1 MDILRRIILNRNII
15 LILSLVLG
23 LVIGDFAHYIK
34 HLTFYILAIV
44 MTFSTTNIETKSMF
58 PLRNM
63 IKPMLVGIILNYLVF
78 GTVIII
84 LAYILMPT
92 TNLFLGFVVIAAT
105 PPGVA
110 VIPFSSI
117 LDGDI
122 KYGAMGTL
130 GAFISSLLFAPL
142 ILNIFSN
149 SEVPIS
155 SFDLF
160 ITMIELVV
168 LPLFI
173 SRFLLY
179 KPILPSIKK
188 YRGKV
193 VDFGFAI
200 IIFTAIGLNRQVLF
214 SNFEVFAIVSFVL
227 FISLF
232 VLGHIHELICKT
244 IKLDRKVTV
253 AQNLLLTIKSS
264 GFAVV
269 TAITLYGEESAIPS
283 AILAIFVLAYLLY
296 LSIKRI

>member
-1 MDILRRIILNRNII
+1 
-15 LILSLVLG
+15 
-23 LVIGDFAHYIK
+23 
-34 HLTFYILAIV
+34 

-63 IKPMLVGIILNYLVF
+63 IKPMLVGIILNYIVF

-160 ITMIELVV
+160 LTMIELVV

-200 IIFTAIGLNRQVLF
+200 IIFTAIGLNRQVFF
-214 SNFEVFAIVSFVL
+214 SNFEVLAIVSFVL

-232 VLGHIHELICKT
+232 VLGYIHELICKT